1 MTDLESRLAE
11 KCYIVKKSYGFISS
25 QESEMLRIMGVD
37 KSLLANNK
45 ATISLPIL
53 VSEQWVSGG
62 KRGGNCWGDSAD
74 ELVIADDPPTEFAVL
89 DELLELVCPNI
100 TYLQYRK
107 LQKHIHRV
115 EYTEYEYYGNYT
127 AQSFM
132 YILHSDLLAVLKDLN
147 NDQ

>member
-1 MTDLESRLAE
+1 MKDL
-11 KCYIVKKSYGFISS
+11 IFKKLF
-25 QESEMLRIMGVD
+25 
-37 KSLLANNK
+37 KN
-45 ATISLPIL
+45 
-53 VSEQWVSGG
+53 G
-62 KRGGNCWGDSAD
+62 KFNDR
-74 ELVIADDPPTEFAVL
+74 E
-89 DELLELVCPNI
+89 
-100 TYLQYRK
+100 